1 MNDTTESV
9 LNPHKT
15 VTFRHYFTVIGMIIA
30 LAALFG
36 TDPDVGLIKL
46 PFGAD
51 VIAKLST
58 LPAAVFGVFLLY
70 IGTKA
75 LYDYINM
82 GKVVERACQNPT
94 GAGLVTVAVSLSR
107 IAIAI
112 VIIGIIDVFR

>member
-1 MNDTTESV
+1 MDDSTSV
-9 LNPHKT
+9 LNPQKKW
-15 VTFRHYFTVIGMIIA
+15 TFRNYFTVIGMIIA
-30 LAALFG
+30 LLALFG
-36 TDPDVGLIKL
+36 TDPDAGLIKL

-70 IGTKA
+70 VGTKA

-82 GKVVERACQNPT
+82 GKVVEKACEDPK
-94 GAGLVTVAVSLSR
+94 GAGLVAVAVALSR
-107 IAIAI
+107 IAVAI